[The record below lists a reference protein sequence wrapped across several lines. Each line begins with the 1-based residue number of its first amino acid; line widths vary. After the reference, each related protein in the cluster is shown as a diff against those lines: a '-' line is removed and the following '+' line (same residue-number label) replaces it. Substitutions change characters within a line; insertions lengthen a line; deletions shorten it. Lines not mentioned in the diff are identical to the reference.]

1 LSFRTTRFFRPWPG
15 SLIEL
20 VERMKQKRRA
30 SRSLP
35 KAIEQPVPAGVVGLG
50 LMGTSIATCLV
61 AAGHH
66 VVAIDK
72 DAARRRNLKRS
83 VSALLRDM
91 RREKLLAKEPASLL
105 KHLSTSDDFG
115 ALRNCGLVI
124 ESIFENLN
132 EKREVLRKVED
143 AVSTEAL
150 IGSNTSALPV
160 TELQRGA
167 RHPERILGIHWGEPA
182 HILRFL
188 EVICGDETDRRNAEK
203 VMRLA
208 SRWKKEPTLV
218 RRDVRGFI
226 TNRIM
231 YAMMRE
237 AFYLVENGYA
247 TVEDVDRSV
256 RNDMGYW
263 LTLAGP
269 FRYMDLTG
277 IPAYAAVMRDLLPDL
292 CRSQET
298 PKLMEQVV
306 ASGARGISNAKGF
319 YPYTPAEAKRWEK
332 RFLDFSYKIR
342 ALALKY
348 AERPK
353 AEL

>member
-1 LSFRTTRFFRPWPG
+1 
-15 SLIEL
+15 
-20 VERMKQKRRA
+20 MK
-30 SRSLP
+30 
-35 KAIEQPVPAGVVGLG
+35 EQPVAAGVVGLG

-61 AAGHH
+61 AAGHS

-72 DAARRRNLKRS
+72 DAARRRNLKRR
-83 VSALLRDM
+83 VSFLLREM
-91 RREKLLAKEPASLL
+91 RREKLLSKDPAALL
-105 KHLSTSDDFG
+105 KNVSTSGDF
-115 ALRNCGLVI
+115 AAFRDCGLVI
-124 ESIFENLN
+124 ESIFENLGD
-132 EKREVLRKVED
+132 KRDVLRKIED
-143 AVSTEAL
+143 AVAPGAL

-167 RHPERILGIHWGEPA
+167 RHPERILGVHWGEPA

-188 EVICGDETDRRNAEK
+188 EVICGAETDPRNAQEI
-203 VMRLA
+203 MRLA
-208 SRWKKEPTLV
+208 RLWKKEPTLV

-263 LTLAGP
+263 ITMAGP

-292 CRSQET
+292 CCSTVT
-298 PKLMEQVV
+298 PQLMREVV

-319 YPYTPAEAKRWEK
+319 YQYTPAEARRWER
-332 RFLDFSYKIR
+332 RFLHFSYEIR

-353 AEL
+353 S

>member
-1 LSFRTTRFFRPWPG
+1 
-15 SLIEL
+15 
-20 VERMKQKRRA
+20 MKQQRTA
-30 SRSLP
+30 SRSL
-35 KAIEQPVPAGVVGLG
+35 AGTIEQPVPDAGVVGIG

-61 AAGHH
+61 AAGHR

-72 DAARRRNLKRS
+72 DMARRRNLKRRVS
-83 VSALLRDM
+83 VLLRDM
-91 RREKLLAKEPASLL
+91 RREKLLAKDPARLL
-105 KHLSTSDDFG
+105 KNLSTSDDFG
-115 ALRNCGLVI
+115 ALRSCGLVI
-124 ESIFENLN
+124 ESIFENLS
-132 EKREVLRKVED
+132 EKREVLRKIES
-143 AVSTEAL
+143 AVSPEAL

-167 RHPERILGIHWGEPA
+167 HHPGRILGIHWGEPA

-263 LTLAGP
+263 ITMAGP

-277 IPAYAAVMRDLLPDL
+277 IPAYAAVMSDLLPDL
-292 CRSQET
+292 CCSQET
-298 PKLMEQVV
+298 PKLMQLVV
-306 ASGARGISNAKGF
+306 ASGARGTSNAKGF
-319 YPYTPAEAKRWEK
+319 YPYTPAAAKRWEK
-332 RFLDFSYKIR
+332 RFLEFSYEIR

-348 AERPK
+348 AGRPK
-353 AEL
+353 AGV

>member
-1 LSFRTTRFFRPWPG
+1 V
-15 SLIEL
+15 I
-20 VERMKQKRRA
+20 K
-30 SRSLP
+30 
-35 KAIEQPVPAGVVGLG
+35 QPVPAGVVGLG
-50 LMGTSIATCLV
+50 LMGTSIVTCLV
-61 AAGHH
+61 AAGHR

-72 DAARRRNLKRS
+72 DAARRRNLKRRVS
-83 VSALLRDM
+83 VLLRDM
-91 RREKLLAKEPASLL
+91 RSEKLLAKDPASVS
-105 KHLSTSDDFG
+105 KNLSTSDDFG
-115 ALRNCGLVI
+115 ALRDCGLVI
-124 ESIFENLN
+124 ESIFENLS
-132 EKREVLRKVED
+132 EKRAVLLQIED
-143 AVSTEAL
+143 AVSPETL

-167 RHPERILGIHWGEPA
+167 RHPERILGVHWGEPA
-182 HILRFL
+182 HILRFM
-188 EVICGDETDRRNAEK
+188 EVICGNETDHRNAEK
-203 VMRLA
+203 VIGLA
-208 SRWKKEPTLV
+208 NLWKKEPTLV

-263 LTLAGP
+263 ITMAGP

-292 CRSQET
+292 CRSQEK
-298 PKLMEQVV
+298 PKLMQEMV
-306 ASGARGISNAKGF
+306 ASGARGTSNAKGF
-319 YPYTPAEAKRWEK
+319 YRYTPAEAKRWEK
-332 RFLDFSYKIR
+332 RFLDFSYEIR

-348 AERPK
+348 AERPR
-353 AEL
+353 AEV

>member
-1 LSFRTTRFFRPWPG
+1 
-15 SLIEL
+15 
-20 VERMKQKRRA
+20 MA
-30 SRSLP
+30 SRSLAST
-35 KAIEQPVPAGVVGLG
+35 KEQPVPAGVVGLG
-50 LMGTSIATCLV
+50 LMGTSIVTCLV
-61 AAGHH
+61 AAGHR

-72 DAARRRNLKRS
+72 DAARRRNLKRRVS
-83 VSALLRDM
+83 VLLRDM
-91 RREKLLAKEPASLL
+91 RREKLLSKDPVMVL
-105 KHLSTSDDFG
+105 KNLSTSDDFG
-115 ALRNCGLVI
+115 ALRDCGLVI
-124 ESIFENLN
+124 ESIFENLG
-132 EKREVLRKVED
+132 EKRAVLRQIED
-143 AVSTEAL
+143 AVSPETL

-167 RHPERILGIHWGEPA
+167 RHPERILGVHWGEPA
-182 HILRFL
+182 HILRFM
-188 EVICGDETDRRNAEK
+188 EVICGNETDHRNAEK
-203 VMRLA
+203 VIGLA
-208 SRWKKEPTLV
+208 NLWKKEPTLV

-263 LTLAGP
+263 ITMAGP

-292 CRSQET
+292 CCSQET
-298 PKLMEQVV
+298 PKLMQEVV
-306 ASGARGISNAKGF
+306 AAGARGTSNAKGF
-319 YPYTPAEAKRWEK
+319 YRYSPAEAKRWEK
-332 RFLDFSYKIR
+332 RFLNFSYEIR

-353 AEL
+353 ADV

>member
-1 LSFRTTRFFRPWPG
+1 
-15 SLIEL
+15 
-20 VERMKQKRRA
+20 MK
-30 SRSLP
+30 
-35 KAIEQPVPAGVVGLG
+35 EQPVPAGIVGLG
-50 LMGTSIATCLV
+50 LMGTSIVTCLV
-61 AAGHH
+61 AAGHP

-72 DAARRRNLKRS
+72 DAARRRNLKRRVS
-83 VSALLRDM
+83 VLLRDM
-91 RREKLLAKEPASLL
+91 RREKLLTKQPASLL

-115 ALRNCGLVI
+115 ALRGCRLVI
-124 ESIFENLN
+124 ESIFENLID
-132 EKREVLRKVED
+132 KREVLRKIED
-143 AVSTEAL
+143 AVAPGAL

-167 RHPERILGIHWGEPA
+167 RYPERILGVHWGEPA

-188 EVICGDETDRRNAEK
+188 EVICGEQTDQQNAQK
-203 VMRLA
+203 IMRLA
-208 SRWKKEPTLV
+208 ALWKKEPTLV

-263 LTLAGP
+263 ITMAGP

-292 CRSQET
+292 CCVKDT
-298 PKLMEQVV
+298 PKLMQEVV
-306 ASGARGISNAKGF
+306 ASGARGTSNAKGF
-319 YPYTPAEAKRWEK
+319 YQYTPAEAKRWER
-332 RFLDFSYKIR
+332 RFLKFSYEIR

-348 AERPK
+348 ASKRG
-353 AEL
+353 

>member
-1 LSFRTTRFFRPWPG
+1 MPG
-15 SLIEL
+15 
-20 VERMKQKRRA
+20 
-30 SRSLP
+30 
-35 KAIEQPVPAGVVGLG
+35 EQPFPAGVVGLG
-50 LMGTSIATCLV
+50 LMGTSIATCLL
-61 AAGHH
+61 AAGHR
-66 VVAIDK
+66 VVGIDK
-72 DAARRRNLKRS
+72 DASRRRNLKRR
-83 VSALLRDM
+83 VSMLLRDM
-91 RREKLLAKEPASLL
+91 RREKLLAKDPASVL
-105 KHLSTSDDFG
+105 KQLSTSDDFG
-115 ALRNCGLVI
+115 ALRDCGLVI
-124 ESIFENLN
+124 ESIFENLS
-132 EKREVLRKVED
+132 EKREVLRKIED
-143 AVSTEAL
+143 AVSPEAL

-167 RHPERILGIHWGEPA
+167 RHPARILGIHWGEPA

-188 EVICGDETDRRNAEK
+188 EVICGKETDPRNAEK

-208 SRWKKEPTLV
+208 SRWRKEPTLV

-231 YAMMRE
+231 YAMLRE

-263 LTLAGP
+263 ITMAGP

-298 PKLMEQVV
+298 PKLMQEAVE
-306 ASGARGISNAKGF
+306 SGARGTSNAKGF
-319 YPYTPAEAKRWEK
+319 YKYTPVEAKRWEK
-332 RFLDFSYKIR
+332 RFLDFSYEIR

-348 AERPK
+348 SERPK
-353 AEL
+353 HRGLTA

>member
-1 LSFRTTRFFRPWPG
+1 
-15 SLIEL
+15 
-20 VERMKQKRRA
+20 MKQKRKA
-30 SRSLP
+30 SRRLAN
-35 KAIEQPVPAGVVGLG
+35 AIEQPVPAGVIGLG
-50 LMGTSIATCLV
+50 LMGTSIVTCLV
-61 AAGHH
+61 AAGHS

-72 DAARRRNLKRS
+72 DSIRRSGLKRR
-83 VSALLRDM
+83 VAALLRDM
-91 RREKLLAKEPASLL
+91 RREKLLAQDPGGLL
-105 KHLSTSDDFG
+105 KNLSTSNDFA
-115 ALRNCGLVI
+115 ALRSCGLVI
-124 ESIFENLN
+124 ESIFENLS
-132 EKREVLRKVED
+132 EKRDVLRKIED
-143 AVSTEAL
+143 AVSPETL

-188 EVICGDETDRRNAEK
+188 EVICGNETDQRNAEK

-208 SRWKKEPTLV
+208 RRWRKEPTLV
-218 RRDVRGFI
+218 RREVRGFI

-231 YAMMRE
+231 YAMIRE

-247 TVEDVDRSV
+247 TAEDVDRSV

-263 LTLAGP
+263 ITLAGP

-292 CRSQET
+292 CCSQET

-332 RFLDFSYKIR
+332 RFLEFSYEIR

-348 AERPK
+348 AERAKP
-353 AEL
+353 EV

>member
-1 LSFRTTRFFRPWPG
+1 
-15 SLIEL
+15 
-20 VERMKQKRRA
+20 MA
-30 SRSLP
+30 SRSLAST
-35 KAIEQPVPAGVVGLG
+35 KKQPVPAGVVGLG
-50 LMGTSIATCLV
+50 LMGTSIATCLA
-61 AAGHH
+61 AAGHR

-72 DAARRRNLKRS
+72 DATRRRSLKRRVS
-83 VSALLRDM
+83 VLLRHM
-91 RREKLLAKEPASLL
+91 RREKLLSKDPASVM
-105 KHLSTSDDFG
+105 KDMSTSDDFG
-115 ALRNCGLVI
+115 ALRDCGLVI
-124 ESIFENLN
+124 ESIFENLD
-132 EKREVLRKVED
+132 EKRDVLREIED
-143 AVSTEAL
+143 AVLPEAL

-167 RHPERILGIHWGEPA
+167 RHPERILGVHWGDPA

-188 EVICGDETDRRNAEK
+188 EVICGDETDQRNAEK

-208 SRWKKEPTLV
+208 SLWKKEPTLV

-263 LTLAGP
+263 ITLAGP

-277 IPAYAAVMRDLLPDL
+277 IPAYAAVMHDLLPDL

-298 PKLMEQVV
+298 PKLMQQVV
-306 ASGARGISNAKGF
+306 ASGARGTSNAKGF
-319 YPYTPAEAKRWEK
+319 YPYTRAQAKRWEK
-332 RFLDFSYKIR
+332 RFLEFSYEIR

-353 AEL
+353 AAV

>member
-1 LSFRTTRFFRPWPG
+1 
-15 SLIEL
+15 
-20 VERMKQKRRA
+20 M
-30 SRSLP
+30 
-35 KAIEQPVPAGVVGLG
+35 EQPIPAGVVGLG

-61 AAGHH
+61 AAGHP
-66 VVAIDK
+66 VVGIDK
-72 DAARRRNLKRS
+72 DASRRRGLKRRI
-83 VSALLRDM
+83 SALLRDM
-91 RREKLLAKEPASLL
+91 RREKLLSKAPAVLL
-105 KHLSTSDDFG
+105 KHLSTSADFG

-132 EKREVLRKVED
+132 EKREVLQKIEA
-143 AVSTEAL
+143 AVASDAL
-150 IGSNTSALPV
+150 IGSNTSSLPV

-188 EVICGDETDRRNAEK
+188 EVICGDQTDPRNAET

-218 RRDVRGFI
+218 RRDIRGFI

-231 YAMMRE
+231 YAMIRE
-237 AFYLVENGYA
+237 ALYLVENGYA

-263 LTLAGP
+263 ITMAGP

-277 IPAYAAVMRDLLPDL
+277 IPAYAAVMRGLLPDL
-292 CRSQET
+292 CCWKET
-298 PKLMEQVV
+298 PKLMEVVV

-319 YPYTPAEAKRWEK
+319 YPYTPAGAKRWEK
-332 RFLDFSYKIR
+332 RFLEFSYEIR

-348 AERPK
+348 SERPK
-353 AEL
+353 R

>member
-1 LSFRTTRFFRPWPG
+1 MTR
-15 SLIEL
+15 
-20 VERMKQKRRA
+20 
-30 SRSLP
+30 RSL
-35 KAIEQPVPAGVVGLG
+35 ASTIIQPVPAGVVGLG
-50 LMGTSIATCLV
+50 LMGTSIVTCLV
-61 AAGHH
+61 AAGHR

-72 DAARRRNLKRS
+72 DAARRRNLKRRVS
-83 VSALLRDM
+83 VLLRDM
-91 RREKLLAKEPASLL
+91 RREQLLSKDPVMVL
-105 KHLSTSDDFG
+105 KNLSTSDDFG
-115 ALRNCGLVI
+115 ALRDCGLVI
-124 ESIFENLN
+124 ESIFENLG
-132 EKREVLRKVED
+132 EKRAVLRQIED
-143 AVSTEAL
+143 AVSPETL

-167 RHPERILGIHWGEPA
+167 RHPERILGVHWGEPA
-182 HILRFL
+182 HILRFM
-188 EVICGDETDRRNAEK
+188 EVICGNETDHRNAEK
-203 VMRLA
+203 VIGLA
-208 SRWKKEPTLV
+208 NLWKKEPTLV

-263 LTLAGP
+263 ITMAGP

-292 CRSQET
+292 CCSQET
-298 PKLMEQVV
+298 PKLMQEVV
-306 ASGARGISNAKGF
+306 ASGARGTSNAKGF
-319 YPYTPAEAKRWEK
+319 YRYTPAEAKLWEQ
-332 RFLDFSYKIR
+332 RFLNFSYEIR
-342 ALALKY
+342 TLALKY

-353 AEL
+353 AGV

>member
-1 LSFRTTRFFRPWPG
+1 
-15 SLIEL
+15 
-20 VERMKQKRRA
+20 MK
-30 SRSLP
+30 
-35 KAIEQPVPAGVVGLG
+35 EQLVPAGVVGLG
-50 LMGTSIATCLV
+50 LMGTSIVTCLV
-61 AAGHH
+61 AAGHP

-72 DAARRRNLKRS
+72 DAARRRNLKRR
-83 VSALLRDM
+83 VGLLLLNM
-91 RREKLLAKEPASLL
+91 RREKLLSKDPASVL
-105 KHLSTSDDFG
+105 KYLTTSGDFG
-115 ALRNCGLVI
+115 ELGNCGLVI

-132 EKREVLRKVED
+132 DKRQALRKIED
-143 AVSTEAL
+143 AVAPSAL

-167 RHPERILGIHWGEPA
+167 RHPGRILGIHWGEPA

-188 EVICGDETDRRNAEK
+188 EVICGEETDPHNARK
-203 VMRLA
+203 ILRLA
-208 SRWKKEPTLV
+208 SLWKKEPTLV
-218 RRDVRGFI
+218 RRDIRGFI

-263 LTLAGP
+263 VTMAGP

-292 CRSQET
+292 SCGKET
-298 PKLMEQVV
+298 PKLMQEVV

-319 YPYTPAEAKRWEK
+319 YRYTPATAKVWEK
-332 RFLDFSYKIR
+332 RFLDFSYDIR
-342 ALALKY
+342 ALAVRY
-348 AERPK
+348 AERPEK
-353 AEL
+353 TAGQTERKLL

>member
-1 LSFRTTRFFRPWPG
+1 MR
-15 SLIEL
+15 
-20 VERMKQKRRA
+20 
-30 SRSLP
+30 
-35 KAIEQPVPAGVVGLG
+35 EQPVPAGVVGLG
-50 LMGTSIATCLV
+50 LMGTSIVTCLV
-61 AAGHH
+61 AAGHP

-72 DAARRRNLKRS
+72 DAARRRNLKRRVS
-83 VSALLRDM
+83 VLLRDM
-91 RREKLLAKEPASLL
+91 RREKLLTKQPASLL

-115 ALRNCGLVI
+115 ALRGCSFII
-124 ESIFENLN
+124 ESIFENLSD
-132 EKREVLRKVED
+132 KRDVLRKIED
-143 AVSTEAL
+143 AVAPGAL

-167 RHPERILGIHWGEPA
+167 RHPERILGVHWGEPA
-182 HILRFL
+182 HILRFM
-188 EVICGDETDRRNAEK
+188 EVICGEETDQQNAQK
-203 VMRLA
+203 IMRLA
-208 SRWKKEPTLV
+208 TLWKKEPTLV

-263 LTLAGP
+263 ITMAGP

-277 IPAYAAVMRDLLPDL
+277 IPAYAAVMRGLLPDL
-292 CRSQET
+292 CCSKDV
-298 PKLMEQVV
+298 PKLMQEVV

-319 YPYTPAEAKRWEK
+319 YRYTPAEAKRWEK
-332 RFLDFSYKIR
+332 RFLKFSYEIR

-348 AERPK
+348 LPK
-353 AEL
+353 PA

>member
-1 LSFRTTRFFRPWPG
+1 
-15 SLIEL
+15 
-20 VERMKQKRRA
+20 MKQKRIA

-35 KAIEQPVPAGVVGLG
+35 KTIEQPVPAGVVGLG

-61 AAGHH
+61 AAGHR
-66 VVAIDK
+66 VIAIDK
-72 DAARRRNLKRS
+72 DAVRRHNLKRRVS
-83 VSALLRDM
+83 VLLRDM
-91 RREKLLAKEPASLL
+91 RREKLLAKDPARVL
-105 KHLSTSDDFG
+105 KNLSTSDDFG
-115 ALRNCGLVI
+115 ALRDCGLVI
-124 ESIFENLN
+124 ESIFENLS
-132 EKREVLRKVED
+132 EKREVLRKIED
-143 AVSTEAL
+143 AVPSETL

-167 RHPERILGIHWGEPA
+167 SHPERILGIHWGEPA

-188 EVICGDETDRRNAEK
+188 EVICGAETDQRNAEK

-208 SRWKKEPTLV
+208 SLWKKEPTLV

-263 LTLAGP
+263 ITMAGP

-298 PKLMEQVV
+298 PKLMEQAV
-306 ASGARGISNAKGF
+306 ASGARGTSNAKGF
-319 YPYTPAEAKRWEK
+319 YSYTPAEAKRWEK
-332 RFLDFSYKIR
+332 RFLDFSYEIR

-353 AEL
+353 AEV

>member
-1 LSFRTTRFFRPWPG
+1 
-15 SLIEL
+15 
-20 VERMKQKRRA
+20 MK
-30 SRSLP
+30 
-35 KAIEQPVPAGVVGLG
+35 EQPVPAGVVGLG
-50 LMGTSIATCLV
+50 LMGTSIVTCLV
-61 AAGHH
+61 AAGHP
-66 VVAIDK
+66 VVGIDK
-72 DAARRRNLKRS
+72 DAARRRNLKRR
-83 VSALLRDM
+83 VSFLLRDM
-91 RREKLLAKEPASLL
+91 RREKLLSTEPASLL
-105 KHLSTSDDFG
+105 KHLSTADDFG
-115 ALRNCGLVI
+115 ALRGCGLVI
-124 ESIFENLN
+124 ESIFEDLS
-132 EKREVLRKVED
+132 EKRAVLRQIED
-143 AVSTEAL
+143 AVAPGAL

-167 RHPERILGIHWGEPA
+167 LHPERILGVHWGEPA

-188 EVICGDETDRRNAEK
+188 EVICGKETDQQNARK
-203 VMRLA
+203 IMRLA
-208 SRWKKEPTLV
+208 SLWNKEPTLV

-263 LTLAGP
+263 LTMAGP

-292 CRSQET
+292 CCSKDT
-298 PKLMEQVV
+298 PKLMKQVV
-306 ASGARGISNAKGF
+306 ASGARGTSNAAGF
-319 YPYTPAEAKRWEK
+319 YQYTPAEAKRWEK
-332 RFLDFSYKIR
+332 RFLSFSYEIR

-348 AERPK
+348 ASKP
-353 AEL
+353 AEGS

>member
-1 LSFRTTRFFRPWPG
+1 MR
-15 SLIEL
+15 
-20 VERMKQKRRA
+20 QKRTA
-30 SRSLP
+30 SRSLAST
-35 KAIEQPVPAGVVGLG
+35 KEQPCPAGVVGLG
-50 LMGTSIATCLV
+50 LMGTSITTCLV
-61 AAGHH
+61 AAGHR

-72 DAARRRNLKRS
+72 DAARRRTLKRRVS
-83 VSALLRDM
+83 VLLCDM
-91 RREKLLAKEPASLL
+91 RREKLLAKDPASVL
-105 KHLSTSDDFG
+105 KHLSTSHDFR
-115 ALRNCGLVI
+115 ALRDCSLII
-124 ESIFENLN
+124 ESIFENLT
-132 EKREVLRKVED
+132 EKREVLGKIED
-143 AVSTEAL
+143 AVSADAL

-188 EVICGDETDRRNAEK
+188 EVICGDATDQRNAEK

-208 SRWKKEPTLV
+208 SLWKKEPTLV

-247 TVEDVDRSV
+247 TIEDVDRSV

-263 LTLAGP
+263 ITMAGP

-292 CRSQET
+292 CRSQEM
-298 PKLMEQVV
+298 PKLMQEVV
-306 ASGARGISNAKGF
+306 ASGARGTSNAKGF
-319 YPYTPAEAKRWEK
+319 YEYTPAEAKRWTK
-332 RFLDFSYKIR
+332 RFLDFSYEIR
-342 ALALKY
+342 TLALKY
-348 AERPK
+348 SERSK
-353 AEL
+353 AEV